1 MRYKDE
7 DLITAIDIGSDKV
20 VVAISEIDDTGSINV
35 IGIGKS
41 GSKNGIKQGV
51 IVNIESVV
59 SALTEAVEQ
68 AEIQAG
74 REISSVYVGIS
85 SANIETINSKGIV
98 AISGVDKEIREND
111 INRVIE
117 AGKAVAIPMDREI
130 LHIIPQAFTVD
141 GQRGIKYPI
150 GMVGTRLECQIHILT
165 CAISSI
171 QNVMKSM
178 DRAGLIVRNLVLQNL
193 AAAKS
198 LLTEDEKE
206 LGVLLIDIG
215 AETAKVSVYHEQ
227 APYYNAIFLL
237 GGYLIT
243 GDLSQALKISY
254 ANAEKIKEAYGVA
267 DFEYVEDDETIQI
280 PSIGGREPKYLARKN
295 LVHIIRPRVEE
306 IFSIIK
312 NDLIEKGY
320 FDKISGGIVLTGG
333 STIMPG
339 MAEVCQEVFDLQARV
354 GGLRRFAGL
363 GDEISG
369 PEYSVINGLLLWGI
383 EDFNKNN
390 DFLGK
395 PKREESGK
403 NVFQKIKDMFGELF

>member
-1 MRYKDE
+1 MKYKDE

-20 VVAISEIDDTGSINV
+20 AVVISEIDDTGSINI

-41 GSKNGIKQGV
+41 DSKNGIKQGV

-59 SALTEAVEQ
+59 SAITEAVEQ

-141 GQRGIKYPI
+141 GQHGIKYPI

-193 AAAKS
+193 ASAKS

-206 LGVLLIDIG
+206 LGVVLIDIG
-215 AETAKVSVYHEQ
+215 AETAKVSVYYEQ
-227 APYYNAIFLL
+227 APYYNAILPL

-243 GDLSQALKISY
+243 GDISQALKISY

-267 DFEYVEDDETIQI
+267 DFGYVEDDETIQI

-333 STIMPG
+333 SALMPG
-339 MAEVCQEVFDLQARV
+339 MVEACQETFDLQTRAGV
-354 GGLRRFAGL
+354 LRRFAGL
-363 GDEISG
+363 GDEINS
-369 PEYSVINGLLLWGI
+369 PEYSVINGLILWGLD
-383 EDFNKNN
+383 DFNKNN
-390 DFLGK
+390 DFSGK
-395 PKREESGK
+395 PKKEESGK
-403 NVFQKIKDMFGELF
+403 NMFKKIKDMFGELF

>member
-85 SANIETINSKGIV
+85 SANIETINSMGIV

-227 APYYNAIFLL
+227 APYYNAIFPL